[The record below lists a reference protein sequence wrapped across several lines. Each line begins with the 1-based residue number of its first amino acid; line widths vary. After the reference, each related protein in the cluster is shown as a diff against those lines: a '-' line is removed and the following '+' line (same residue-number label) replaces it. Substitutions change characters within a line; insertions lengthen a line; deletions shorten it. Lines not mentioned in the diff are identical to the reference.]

1 MGIEHFNL
9 QLATSNMKQFII
21 LSVCLASAMAFKS
34 YNMAE
39 NHDNC
44 VDISYYDHVEYN
56 STMTKMC
63 GYKKNTHCVP
73 RQTQVCRDIP
83 ITECRIV
90 GFTECEETPY
100 TQTVSDDGL
109 ELETF
114 VAQDC
119 QPGAVKLLSETKKVP
134 ECNTVTKQQCDSK
147 WATDANGQ
155 QVWAGNENCKDVTW
169 EDCKLVDKV
178 VTQEIETY
186 DCHATKPISY
196 HKVSRNTEEVTTIKR
211 TCRARAEPACEVRTE
226 QQCETVEWEE
236 CQDNVQ
242 PHCWD
247 FQISVPHQEYNH
259 LLRCTVQH

>member
-1 MGIEHFNL
+1 MGIEHLNL
-9 QLATSNMKQFII
+9 QLATTNMKQFII

-34 YNMAE
+34 YNMAHKHDAREAE

-44 VDISYYDHVEYN
+44 VDISYYDDGEYN
-56 STMTKMC
+56 STVTKMC

-119 QPGAVKLLSETKKVP
+119 
-134 ECNTVTKQQCDSK
+134 
-147 WATDANGQ
+147 
-155 QVWAGNENCKDVTW
+155 
-169 EDCKLVDKV
+169 
-178 VTQEIETY
+178 
-186 DCHATKPISY
+186 HATKPISY

-211 TCRARAEPACEVRTE
+211 TCRARAEP
-226 QQCETVEWEE
+226 
-236 CQDNVQ
+236 
-242 PHCWD
+242 
-247 FQISVPHQEYNH
+247 
-259 LLRCTVQH
+259 